1 MSEPT
6 IIKMIECGES
16 YVICSKGKTN
26 KGNVAWTIR
35 LYPDEDTNIGRLL
48 RVVNVWLHGQGA
60 VASVTKTIMSN
71 PTLTAWEWG
80 KY

>member
-1 MSEPT
+1 MSEAT

-16 YVICSKGKTN
+16 YVICSKGETE
-26 KGNVAWTIR
+26 KGNIKWTIR
-35 LYPDEDTNIGRLL
+35 LYPDEDTHIGRLL
-48 RVVNVWLHGQGA
+48 KVVNLWLHEQGA
-60 VASVTKTIMSN
+60 VASVTNTMFTN

>member
-1 MSEPT
+1 MNEKR
-6 IIKMIECGES
+6 INMLECGES
-16 YVICSKGKTN
+16 YVICHLGETE
-26 KGNVAWTIR
+26 KGNVEWTIH
-35 LYPDEDTNIGRLL
+35 LHPDEDTNIGRLL
-48 RVVNVWLHGQGA
+48 RVVNVWLHEQGA